1 MHNYYTILL
10 GVVSFI
16 GIISPVLFK
25 VVSYLKAKTKNEHIL
40 TAEKFAEQAITL
52 FSDASGLT
60 DKEVQEKAVN
70 VLFER
75 LNANGLKNNFTAKQ
89 LEQIVNYIY
98 TRMEK

>member
-1 MHNYYTILL
+1 MQNYYTILL
-10 GVVSFI
+10 GVVSLI

-25 VVSYLKAKTKNEHIL
+25 VVGYLNAKTKNEHIL

-52 FSDASGLT
+52 FLDASGLT